1 MSTTT
6 EPVAARTALRFAAA
20 AALVLVAWF
29 AGLGVLARWAEPT
42 REVLVLV
49 EPGGAAALLSRA
61 PVLAIDAPAGW
72 LRVRGESPGFVAE
85 LYASGARL
93 VLPAAGSGC
102 RTPPPGRSRGGA

>member
-1 MSTTT
+1 MCTTT
-6 EPVAARTALRFAAA
+6 EPAAASTALRFVAA

-29 AGLGVLARWAEPT
+29 AGLGALARWAEPT

-49 EPGGAAALLSRA
+49 EPAGVAALLSRA
-61 PVLAIDAPAGW
+61 PVRAIDVPDGW
-72 LRVRGESPGFVAE
+72 LRVRGDSPGFVAA